1 MATPSFCDAVLNVL
15 GRETYPADC
24 GTVNCP
30 QRCVFPDAAGNCPPS
45 AVVIAQKT
53 DLLRRSSGR
62 AREVVL
68 TQLADAG
75 SELWA
80 QYRVNAASVTWE
92 DITERCR
99 LPSGAKRSRDDL
111 ASLGYDFRGR
121 PYFFSR
127 PSITSSAGF
136 AGGSAGFAGDSAD
149 SADSAH
155 PWIDKLENYPVDS
168 EGTTVAA
175 AIDPFVPLVAD
186 RLLPPVLAFVVAAF
200 FVLVIVIVL
209 AVAMRRL
216 SQPDR
221 EIIVRPAAAPLI

>member
-1 MATPSFCDAVLNVL
+1 
-15 GRETYPADC
+15 
-24 GTVNCP
+24 
-30 QRCVFPDAAGNCPPS
+30 
-45 AVVIAQKT
+45 VVIAQKT

-62 AREVVL
+62 AHEVIL

-92 DITERCR
+92 DIAERCR

-111 ASLGYDFRGR
+111 ASLGYDFRER

-127 PSITSSAGF
+127 PSFASSAGF
-136 AGGSAGFAGDSAD
+136 AGAAGAASAPDPAGP
-149 SADSAH
+149 ADSAH

-209 AVAMRRL
+209 VVAMRRL